1 MNFLKI
7 YCVFCIIVFVLIELC
22 TYEGIQKAKRKY
34 ADKIK
39 ANKDKTRSNPLET
52 LFVHIRIL
60 ITCFVPIINLGMFWS
75 VLFNGVQVQKNAMK
89 KVDDAIKESEGNN

>member
-22 TYEGIQKAKRKY
+22 IYEGIQKAKRKY
-34 ADKIK
+34 ADKMK
-39 ANKDKTRSNPLET
+39 ANKNKTRAKPLET
-52 LFVHIRIL
+52 LCVHIRIL

-89 KVDDAIKESEGNN
+89 KVDDAIKESEH

>member
-1 MNFLKI
+1 MIFLKI
-7 YCVFCIIVFVLIELC
+7 YCMFCIVVFILMELC
-22 TYEGIQKAKRKY
+22 IYEGIQKAKRKY

-39 ANKDKTRSNPLET
+39 ANRDKTRANPLET
-52 LFVHIRIL
+52 LCVHIRIL

>member
-7 YCVFCIIVFVLIELC
+7 YCVFCIIVFVLMELC
-22 TYEGIQKAKRKY
+22 IYEEIQKAKRKY

-39 ANKDKTRSNPLET
+39 ENRNKAKANPIENLC
-52 LFVHIRIL
+52 VHIRIL

-75 VLFNGVQVQKNAMK
+75 VLFNGVQVRKNAMK
-89 KVDDAIKESEGNN
+89 KVDDAIKESEENN

>member
-7 YCVFCIIVFVLIELC
+7 YCVFCIAVFVLMEIC
-22 TYEGIQKAKRKY
+22 IYEGILKAKRKY
-34 ADKIK
+34 ADRIKENRNKAK
-39 ANKDKTRSNPLET
+39 ANPIEILC
-52 LFVHIRIL
+52 VHIRIF

-89 KVDDAIKESEGNN
+89 KVDDAIKESEENN

>member
-22 TYEGIQKAKRKY
+22 IYEGIQKAKRKY
-34 ADKIK
+34 ADKIT
-39 ANKDKTRSNPLET
+39 ANKDKTRANPLET
-52 LFVHIRIL
+52 LCVHIRIL

-89 KVDDAIKESEGNN
+89 KVDDAIKESEENN

>member
-22 TYEGIQKAKRKY
+22 IYEGIQKAKRKY

-39 ANKDKTRSNPLET
+39 ANRDKTRSNPLET
-52 LFVHIRIL
+52 LCVHIRIL
-60 ITCFVPIINLGMFWS
+60 ITCFVPIINLGMF
-75 VLFNGVQVQKNAMK
+75 
-89 KVDDAIKESEGNN
+89 